1 MQNMSTVFAKEVHIY
16 SNHKNWIV
24 GGIFKEMETA
34 LDETFIWRFYPE
46 TSRQTLVPANLR
58 SSLIPYTK
66 NLSIFATHKLFFRY
80 AKKARGVKR
89 LLVTQILDETVFE
102 DVNNLGLLNSCE
114 RIVVQNSS
122 VANFLGAVGVKL
134 DLIHTFPGAIDRNVF
149 FPIQEY
155 QKTILISGDFKD
167 RKNPELIA
175 KVVQA
180 NPDLD
185 FVIHGRNLGIFDRY
199 CLNTVQNVQLLSW
212 ESSLQPA
219 LMRNASVCL
228 VLSKHEGGPFSILE
242 ALSSG
247 TPVVSTD
254 VGFASDLLEKGTGY
268 ILPMNPDVLE
278 VRLAIDKAIKLKSL
292 TAGVDLLKGKF
303 TWREYGEKL
312 FAE

>member
-1 MQNMSTVFAKEVHIY
+1 MSTENTKEVHIY

-34 LDETFIWRFYPE
+34 LNEKFKWRFYPE
-46 TSRQTLVPANLR
+46 TLRQTLVPANLKN
-58 SSLIPYTK
+58 SLIPYTK
-66 NLSIFATHKLFFRY
+66 NLSVFATHKLFFKY
-80 AKKARGVKR
+80 AMKAKGAKR
-89 LLVTQILDETVFE
+89 LLVTQILDEKVFE
-102 DVNNLGLLNSCE
+102 NVNNLELLNSCD

-122 VANFLGAVGVKL
+122 VANFLGVVGVKL
-134 DLIHTFPGAIDRNVF
+134 DLIHTFPGAIDRKVF

-155 QKTILISGDFKD
+155 QKKILISGDFKD

-175 KVVQA
+175 RVVQA

-185 FVIHGRNLGIFDRY
+185 FVIHGRNLGIFDRF
-199 CLNTVQNVQLLSW
+199 CLSAAQNVQILSW
-212 ESSLQPA
+212 ESSLQPV

-228 VLSKHEGGPFSILE
+228 ILSKHEGGPYSILE

-247 TPVVSTD
+247 TPVVSTN
-254 VGFASDLLEKGTGY
+254 VGFASDILQKDTGY
-268 ILPMNPDVLE
+268 ILPINPDLSE
-278 VRLAIDKAIKLKSL
+278 VRFAIDKAIKLKNR
-292 TAGVDLLKGKF
+292 TAGIDLLKGNF